1 MEQIKKIHE
10 ELMQT
15 KPSYDQLKEEN
26 NTFRMEI
33 NRLKKEITEKD
44 NLIKALEEKLDLKLS
59 KEEEATLADN
69 NDDQLYLSISDFS
82 SNK

>member
-1 MEQIKKIHE
+1 
-10 ELMQT
+10 MQT

-26 NTFRMEI
+26 NTYRMEI

-69 NDDQLYLSISDFS
+69 NDDQLYLSFSDFS